1 MSEQVIDL
9 KKRRL
14 LTNATS
20 VVGAVGVG
28 FVAWPFLSTWNPS
41 AKAKAAGAPI
51 DVDISKLELGQL
63 VRVLWRK
70 KPVWIF
76 KRDAQTLSNLST
88 LDSEL
93 DDPNSTGNSKSQ
105 QPVYITEK
113 YRSIEANIAVIVG
126 VCTHLGCSP
135 TYRPELGAA
144 DLGGESWKG
153 GFYCPC
159 HGSKF
164 DLAGRVYA
172 GVPAPTN
179 LVIPPYKF
187 VSNSLIRI
195 GVDPEAHEVKPIFK
209 SNKLT

>member
-1 MSEQVIDL
+1 MSEQEIDL
-9 KKRRL
+9 KKRRF

-28 FVAWPFLSTWNPS
+28 FVAWPFLSSWMPS
-41 AKAKAAGAPI
+41 ARAKAAGAPV
-51 DVDISKLELGQL
+51 DVDITKLEAGQL

-76 KRDAQTLSNLST
+76 KRDDTTIANLKT

-93 DDPNSTGNSKSQ
+93 TDPNNEENQ
-105 QPVYITEK
+105 QPAYAKNTW
-113 YRSIEANIAVIVG
+113 RSIKAEVAVIVG

-144 DLGGESWKG
+144 DLGGDSWKG

-172 GVPAPTN
+172 GAPAPTN
-179 LVIPPYKF
+179 LIIPPYHF
-187 VSNSLIRI
+187 VSDSLIRI
-195 GVDPEAHEVKPIFK
+195 GVDPKA
-209 SNKLT
+209 S

>member
-1 MSEQVIDL
+1 MAEQEIDL

-28 FVAWPFLSTWNPS
+28 FVAWPFLSTWSPS
-41 AKAKAAGAPI
+41 ARAKAAGAPI
-51 DVDISKLELGQL
+51 DVDISKLENGQL

-76 KRDAQTLSNLST
+76 KRDEQTLANLGS
-88 LDSEL
+88 LDAEL
-93 DDPNSTGNSKSQ
+93 ADPDGSGNSKSQ
-105 QPVYITEK
+105 QPVYISSSH
-113 YRSIEANIAVIVG
+113 RSIRPEIAVIVG

-135 TYRPELGAA
+135 TYRPEVGAA
-144 DLGGESWKG
+144 DLGGDRWKG

-164 DLAGRVYA
+164 DLAGRVYEGA
-172 GVPAPTN
+172 PAPTN
-179 LVIPPYKF
+179 LVIPPYHF
-187 VSNSLIRI
+187 VSDTLIRV
-195 GVDPEAHEVKPIFK
+195 GVSPVDFEKNTV
-209 SNKLT
+209 NKA

>member
-1 MSEQVIDL
+1 MSEQTIDL
-9 KKRRL
+9 KKRRF
-14 LTNATS
+14 LTKATS

-41 AKAKAAGAPI
+41 AKTKAAGAPI
-51 DVDISKLELGQL
+51 DIDISKLEAGQL

-76 KRDAQTLSNLST
+76 MRDEKA
-88 LDSEL
+88 LDALNSDGLIKSL
-93 DDPNSTGNSKSQ
+93 DDPDGTGNSKNQ
-105 QPVYITEK
+105 QPAYVTSNF
-113 YRSIEANIAVIVG
+113 RSIKNKESVAVIVG

-135 TYRPELGAA
+135 TYRPEPGAA
-144 DLGGESWKG
+144 DLGGDSWKG

-179 LVIPPYKF
+179 LVIPPYRY
-187 VSNSLIRI
+187 VSDSLIRI
-195 GVDPEAHEVKPIFK
+195 GVDPEI
-209 SNKLT
+209 T

>member
-1 MSEQVIDL
+1 MSEQEIDL
-9 KKRRL
+9 KKRRF

-28 FVAWPFLSTWNPS
+28 FVAWPFLSSWMPS
-41 AKAKAAGAPI
+41 ARAKAAGAPV
-51 DVDISKLELGQL
+51 DVDISKLDAGQL

-76 KRDAQTLSNLST
+76 KRDASTIANLKT
-88 LDSEL
+88 LDDEL
-93 DDPNSTGNSKSQ
+93 ADPNNEENQ
-105 QPVYITEK
+105 QPAYAKNI
-113 YRSIEANIAVIVG
+113 YRSINPEVAVIVG

-144 DLGGESWKG
+144 DLGGDSWKG

-179 LVIPPYKF
+179 LVIPPYHF
-187 VSNSLIRI
+187 ISDSLIRI
-195 GVDPEAHEVKPIFK
+195 GVDPKA
-209 SNKLT
+209 S